1 MIRSPDVFLAK
12 LAMMPAVE
20 DINQQSERQP
30 DDEAQPGNEREP
42 EHQPAAQKHGDQRE
56 PGYKWYAEGTLAIRL
71 LASKKNDSQRNQ
83 HEGEQRPNVGEV
95 SRIANIHEPSGNSN
109 GKTGDPGGP
118 VRRLI
123 FRG

>member
-30 DDEAQPGNEREP
+30 DDEAQPGNERQP

-56 PGYKWYAEGTLAIRL
+56 PGYKGHAEGTLAIRL
-71 LASKKNDSQRNQ
+71 LASKKDYPQGNQ
-83 HEGEQRPNVGEV
+83 HEGKQRPDVGEV
-95 SRIANIHEPSGNSN
+95 GRSSNIHESGGNTH
-109 GKTGDPGGP
+109 GKTGD
-118 VRRLI
+118 
-123 FRG
+123 